1 MCLSL
6 IKILLY
12 YRMDLPKIKVPK
24 KYIKIG
30 AWITGIFL
38 ILFIVAF
45 AVAYSKRADLLKTF
59 IAKAINKADKSYG
72 LEVKI
77 GSAGFNGLSTLH
89 LSNITVVPK
98 DRDTLTTIED
108 LTIGVKLFPLLVGDI
123 KLSEMTLSNGKVT
136 VVTRDSLTN
145 LDFILKRKKKD
156 STATKSKPDLAHL
169 AQNLLNQV
177 LYKIPDNMVVTNLL
191 FQFNDNDTAKVDFMT
206 STATIDDGDLKS
218 TIIVNNQES
227 IWHVNGVV
235 NPAKKHLDV
244 QLFAENKKV
253 ELPYLNQKM
262 NAKFSFDTVRTVLKE
277 ANYKSGVFKVQ
288 GSWAVKNL
296 LINHEK
302 IAANDV
308 VVPEAKIDADVLFG
322 KDYAALDST
331 STVYLKD
338 ATFHPY
344 LKYTLSPHKI
354 YEVKIHAAE
363 QEAQAILNGFP
374 QGLFESLEG
383 LKVSGK
389 VKYDLHFLLDSSI
402 PDSVKF
408 TSSLTP
414 NNFKILKW
422 GKTNLQ
428 KINNTFVYTPYEYGK
443 PMRNITVGPSN
454 PNFTPLSEISSNY
467 KNALLTAEDPSF
479 FSHKGFVMES
489 IRKSFAVNFKEKRFV
504 RGGSTIS
511 MQLVKNV
518 FLSRNKTLARKAEEI
533 LIVWLIENNR
543 LVSKQR
549 MLEVYFNIIEM
560 GRNVYGI
567 GEASRHYFGKTP
579 ASLSVGE
586 GIFLANIVPRPKI
599 AMYKFRGDGGLKDYM
614 YNYFRYMGNIMARR
628 GLTPVDTNGY
638 GFYNVRLRE
647 GLRQYLLP
655 DSTTLDTTAFDD
667 DDDMPVIEMQ
677 DESKN
682 LFDRLFGSNNTKD
695 TSGKSAAKQ
704 DTVQKTKKQLRQ
716 ERREQRQ
723 REKEMERQQS
733 GGQ

>member
-1 MCLSL
+1 
-6 IKILLY
+6 
-12 YRMDLPKIKVPK
+12 MDLPKIKVPK

-30 AWITGIFL
+30 AWVLGALLTL
-38 ILFIVAF
+38 SILAG
-45 AVAYSKRADLLKTF
+45 AVAYSKRAALLKTMM
-59 IAKAINKADKSYG
+59 AKAIQKADKSYG
-72 LEVKI
+72 LEIKI
-77 GSAGFNGLSTLH
+77 GSAGFNGLSTVH
-89 LSNITVVPK
+89 MTNITVVPK
-98 DRDTLTTIED
+98 DRDTLSTIAD
-108 LTIGVKLFPLLVGDI
+108 LTIGVKLFPLIFGDV
-123 KLSEMTLSNGKVT
+123 KLSEMTLNNGKIT

-156 STATKSKPDLAHL
+156 STENKGKLDLANL

-177 LYKIPDNMVVTNLL
+177 LYKIPDNMEVKNLL
-191 FQFNDNDTAKVDFMT
+191 LQFNDNDTAKLDFLT
-206 STATIDDGDLKS
+206 TTATIDDGDLKS
-218 TIIVNNQES
+218 TIVVNNREAT
-227 IWHVNGVV
+227 WHVNGMV
-235 NPAKKHLDV
+235 NPAKEHLDV
-244 QLFAENKKV
+244 LFFADNKKV
-253 ELPYLNQKM
+253 ELPYLNQKLQ
-262 NAKFSFDTVRTVLKE
+262 AKLSFDTIRTVLKE
-277 ANYKSGVFKVQ
+277 THYRAGVFKIQ
-288 GSWAVKNL
+288 GSWSVKNL
-296 LINHEK
+296 LINHKK

-308 VVPEAKIDADVLFG
+308 IVPDAKIDADLIVG
-322 KDYAALDST
+322 KDFAALDST
-331 STVYLKD
+331 STVYLKK
-338 ATFHPY
+338 AIFHPY

-354 YEVKIHAAE
+354 YEVKIQAKE
-363 QEAQAILNGFP
+363 QEAQAILDGFP

-389 VKYDLHFLLDSSI
+389 VRYDLNFYLDSSM

-408 TSSLTP
+408 TSGITP
-414 NNFKILKW
+414 NNFKIVKW

-428 KINNTFVYTPYEYGK
+428 KINKPFVYTPYEYGK
-443 PMRNITVGPSN
+443 PMRNITIGPSN
-454 PNFTPLSEISSNY
+454 PNYTPLSEISSNY

-489 IRKSFAVNFKEKRFV
+489 IRKSFAVNFKEKKFV

-511 MQLVKNV
+511 MQLVKNI

-543 LVSKQR
+543 LISKQR

-560 GRNVYGI
+560 GQNVYGI

-579 ASLSVGE
+579 ADLTVGE

-628 GLTPVDTNGY
+628 GLTPADTNGY

-667 DDDMPVIEMQ
+667 DDQTPVIVMQ
-677 DESKN
+677 DDSKN
-682 LFDRLFGSNNTKD
+682 LFDRIFGSKNDKD
-695 TSGKSAAKQ
+695 TSAKSAVKT

-723 REKEMERQQS
+723 REKEQERQQS
-733 GGQ
+733 GEK